1 MQTLQTIYIIM
12 LAFATRPTYS
22 FTAAWRSTTT
32 KPTIR
37 YCRQVSSCRQRT
49 TRPLQMIYS
58 SQRILPLQR
67 PPDPSSFNNNN
78 TTTNNNTTD
87 NELTYV
93 QTQSLRLQNWLQTK
107 SSILVL
113 TGAGM
118 STESGIPD
126 YRGSNGSYFK
136 GHKPIIHHD
145 FMSNES
151 SRKRYWARSLVGYS
165 PFSNARPNIGH
176 EALARMEE
184 LGLIGVCLD
193 TNNDNHTTAGMFECL
208 SDSCYGPATA
218 TRINGGVSVRGE
230 SKQQQ
235 QRRLSI
241 ITQNVDILH
250 SKGGSKHVLHL
261 HGRGDI
267 VRCMNCG
274 ITRDRKEYHDLLYE
288 SNKEWME
295 AAKAGMDSEEN
306 DDNKKKALRPD
317 GDADWYQESYDG
329 MTLPPCPHCGI
340 VHGNNNATY
349 ENNGEQQ
356 QQQSFFKT
364 DVVFFGDSVPRHR
377 FDIAYAAIDAADGVL
392 CIGTSLAVH
401 SAYRLAKR
409 AIDRGTE
416 VAILNVGETRIES
429 EGLDSSSGL
438 VTKIESPIGETLAEL
453 VKRCDSC

>member
-1 MQTLQTIYIIM
+1 MIY
-12 LAFATRPTYS
+12 
-22 FTAAWRSTTT
+22 
-32 KPTIR
+32 
-37 YCRQVSSCRQRT
+37 
-49 TRPLQMIYS
+49 YS
-58 SQRILPLQR
+58 SQRILPLHR
-67 PPDPSSFNNNN
+67 PPDPSSFNKSNS
-78 TTTNNNTTD
+78 TTD
-87 NELTYV
+87 NNNELNYV
-93 QTQSLRLQNWLQTK
+93 QTQSSRLQNWFQSK
-107 SSILVL
+107 QSILVI

-126 YRGSNGSYFK
+126 YRGSNGSYFR

-165 PFSNARPNIGH
+165 PFRMARPNVGH
-176 EALARMEE
+176 LALAQMEE
-184 LGLIGVCLD
+184 LGLIGVCLE
-193 TNNDNHTTAGMFECL
+193 NNSAVIDEGWFEAL
-208 SDSCYGPATA
+208 GDGCYGPAANSIT
-218 TRINGGVSVRGE
+218 TTSSSSSIKMNGGS
-230 SKQQQ
+230 QQ
-235 QRRLSI
+235 QRQKLSI

-261 HGRGDI
+261 HGRGDV

-274 ITRDRKEYHDLLYE
+274 VTRDRSEYHDHLSE
-288 SNKEWME
+288 TNKEWME
-295 AAKAGMDSEEN
+295 AATANNTAAAAAAGMDSEN
-306 DDNKKKALRPD
+306 KASDDDTKAAALLRPD

-340 VHGNNNATY
+340 AHQDNNNNNDSNAK
-349 ENNGEQQ
+349 NGEQQ
-356 QQQSFFKT
+356 SFYKT

-409 AIDRGTE
+409 ALDRGTE

-429 EGLDSSSGL
+429 EGLDSSTGL
-438 VTKIESPIGETLAEL
+438 VTKIESPIGETLVEL
-453 VKRCDSC
+453 VKRYC

>member
-1 MQTLQTIYIIM
+1 M
-12 LAFATRPTYS
+12 LAITTTRPALS
-22 FTAAWRSTTT
+22 FTAAAWQINAIS
-32 KPTIR
+32 
-37 YCRQVSSCRQRT
+37 RQMISSSSSSSSSQR

-58 SQRILPLQR
+58 SQRILPLHR
-67 PPDPSSFNNNN
+67 PPDPSSF
-78 TTTNNNTTD
+78 TNNTTD
-87 NELTYV
+87 NESNYI
-93 QTQSLRLQNWLQTK
+93 QSQSTRLQNWLHTK
-107 SSILVL
+107 KSILVI

-165 PFSNARPNIGH
+165 PFSTAQPNGGH

-184 LGLIGVCLD
+184 LGLIGVDLEE
-193 TNNDNHTTAGMFECL
+193 GVVGEEVLECL
-208 SDSCYGPATA
+208 GESCYGSMS
-218 TRINGGVSVRGE
+218 INNDDDGDNA
-230 SKQQQ
+230 QQQ
-235 QRRLSI
+235 KQPPPRRLAI

-274 ITRDRKEYHDLLYE
+274 VTRDRKEYHDHLSE
-288 SNKEWME
+288 SNREWME
-295 AAKAGMDSEEN
+295 AAAATTATKSGMESGKKVRDN
-306 DDNKKKALRPD
+306 DGKKKKAASLRPD

-329 MTLPPCPHCGI
+329 MSLPPCPHCGTA
-340 VHGNNNATY
+340 HDNNNI
-349 ENNGEQQ
+349 NHQNGEQQ
-356 QQQSFFKT
+356 QQQQQQQQSFYKT

-377 FDIAYAAIDAADGVL
+377 FDIAYAAVDAADGIL

-409 AIDRGTE
+409 ALDKGTE

-429 EGLDSSSGL
+429 EGLDSSTGL
-438 VTKIESPIGETLAEL
+438 VTKIESPIGDTLAEV
-453 VKRCDSC
+453 VKSYTAAAEK